1 MTSRYSAAGG
11 AHQRGDLRTQLF
23 STPGQH
29 NFTGIRLLR
38 SQTPPLRSNMSSPY
52 DPTPRASSSNAKFD
66 ESLLSSLESQDDE
79 ELNTM
84 GAKINML
91 KNLGEKMGVEIN
103 KLVKLNDEITNGFER
118 GKVTLKNTYNKMVV
132 MSQRAGISW
141 KMWLLVFGIVV
152 LFFFYVWI
160 T

>member
-1 MTSRYSAAGG
+1 
-11 AHQRGDLRTQLF
+11 
-23 STPGQH
+23 
-29 NFTGIRLLR
+29 
-38 SQTPPLRSNMSSPY
+38 MSSPY

-66 ESLLSSLESQDDE
+66 ESLLSSLESQNDE

-103 KLVKLNDEITNGFER
+103 KSVKLNDEITNGFER